1 MKLYDTTATD
11 EAKRAALLNG
21 DVPTAVYGL
30 GKIGLPLAAVYA
42 DVTGNVSGVDVDPT
56 VVETVNSGCAPFD
69 HEPGLDELI
78 ATTVGSG
85 ALQATTESE
94 TAAREAAV
102 HVVIVP
108 TLVTEDNEPDLSTV
122 RTVVSDIATGIEAGD
137 LVIIESTVPPRTC
150 EDVIKPLI
158 CRESDLEEGEFGVAF
173 CPERTKSG
181 RALNDIRQT
190 HPKVVGGVDE
200 ASTNAA
206 ALLYDELT
214 DNEVVTVSDAT
225 TAEAVKVF
233 EGVYRDVNIAL
244 VNELAMFVDE
254 AKIDVL
260 EAIDV
265 ANDMPFTDLHQP
277 GAGVGGHCIPY
288 YPYFLINSFETST
301 DLLETGRRI
310 NDAMPAFTVDK
321 LLEGLNK
328 TNVRVS
334 DSTVVVLGVTYD
346 SGIPEIR
353 HTPAKPIITRLTGQG
368 ASVYAVDPVI
378 DDFSAFE
385 DATPISLDEIVNVN
399 PDAFVLVTA
408 HDVFETIQWE
418 EFDDLVIVDGRNA
431 IELETDRHWLY
442 TIGSGQ
448 R

>member
-1 MKLYDTTATD
+1 MKLYDATAND
-11 EAKRAALLNG
+11 EAKRAALVNG
-21 DVPTAVYGL
+21 DVPVAVYGL
-30 GKIGLPLAAVYA
+30 GKMGLPLAAVYA

-108 TLVTEDNEPDLSTV
+108 TLVTENNEPDLSTV

-150 EDVIKPLI
+150 EDMIKPLI

-181 RALNDIRQT
+181 RALQDIRGSY
-190 HPKVVGGVDE
+190 PKVVGGVDDE
-200 ASTNAA
+200 STSAA
-206 ALLYDELT
+206 AVLYNELT
-214 DNEVVTVSDAT
+214 DNDVVTVSHAT
-225 TAEAVKVF
+225 TAEAVKIF

-244 VNELAMFVDE
+244 VNELAKFVDE
-254 AKIDVL
+254 TNIDAL

-265 ANDMPFTDLHQP
+265 ANDTPYVDLHRP

-288 YPYFLINSFETST
+288 YPHFLIEMFDAPSN
-301 DLLETGRRI
+301 LMQTGRQINDSMPGFTVEKLLQGLNEVNIQI
-310 NDAMPAFTVDK
+310 NDA
-321 LLEGLNK
+321 
-328 TNVRVS
+328 
-334 DSTVVVLGVTYD
+334 TVVVLGVTYYP
-346 SGIPEIR
+346 GIPEIR
-353 HTPAKPIITRLTGQG
+353 HTPAKPIVNRLVGQG
-368 ASVYAVDPVI
+368 ANVYAVDPVM

-385 DATPISLDEIVNVN
+385 GATPLKLDEIADIEA
-399 PDAFVLVTA
+399 DAFVLVTA
-408 HDVFETIQWE
+408 HEVFETIKWE
-418 EFDDLVIVDGRNA
+418 EFEELVIVDGRNA
-431 IELETDRHWLY
+431 IELETNRHWVY